1 MTKTYLNILTK
12 EEFAKRAILPNT
24 ANRFV
29 LDENS
34 GEFNHLGIMF
44 NEHVK
49 RTDKILVGGDC
60 VLSISDLK
68 TLLELIEIEESKLTK
83 IFLDSWEFQV
93 HPKTIFLN
101 YDEVSNDDD
110 FDRTKAYL
118 AEKAMEN
125 INYEIRKGQFRN
137 YKFEVKKHW
146 YTISKQQIQEYLHEL
161 KTIVTEALS
170 KDLIL
175 TSTYY

>member
-12 EEFAKRAILPNT
+12 EEFEKREILPNT

-34 GEFNHLGIMF
+34 GEFNHLESMF

-60 VLSISDLK
+60 VLANSDLEI
-68 TLLELIEIEESKLTK
+68 LLELIEIEEDKLTK

-101 YDEVSNDDD
+101 YNEVSNNEDY
-110 FDRTKAYL
+110 DRTKAYL
-118 AEKAMEN
+118 AEKAMQST
-125 INYEIRKGQFRN
+125 NYEICKGQFRS
-137 YKFEVKKHW
+137 YKFEVKKQWHK
-146 YTISKQQIQEYLHEL
+146 TSKQQIKEYLHKL
-161 KTIVTEALS
+161 KSIVNEVLS
-170 KDLIL
+170 KDLML